1 MAKVLL
7 LVDRLDHTNGVSVTC
22 RELARNWDITKN
34 DCSLYVFGSSTRKLQ
49 ISQYGSTTVKTAKSN
64 LRIPFVGYKGFS
76 LPLPIREINRL
87 MDTYK
92 FDLIHGA
99 IPGPLSF
106 IGLHYARK
114 YHIPFV
120 TTHHTRVNYYTQYYT
135 RGLFH
140 PIANSMMRK
149 LITYL
154 YVHSDITLGHSHSA
168 LEEAQNLGASDVKY
182 VPMGISVPYNN
193 LEKLITE
200 KQIAKKEFQNKHEIE
215 DKTPIITY
223 IGRLAKEK
231 ELPMLLETVKEKN
244 LRINIAGDGP
254 LKGRVTENPNVN
266 YLGVLHGDE
275 LKNLYL
281 ATDLFISCSASETF
295 GRTFVESL
303 AHGTPILVSDKG
315 QHNSVLPADEVAIHR
330 FNWDLGQNGVRN
342 LDRKLTAILGN
353 GIFDDK
359 NATSAFHV
367 AQQFSWENVIGKHQD
382 AYLRVMEKN
391 LNGSLTS

>member
-22 RELARNWDITKN
+22 REMAKYWDITKN

-49 ISQYGSTTVKTAKSN
+49 ISRYGSTTVKTAKSN

-76 LPLPIREINRL
+76 LPFPIREMTRL
-87 MDTYK
+87 MDTHK

-140 PIANSMMRK
+140 PIANTVMRK

-154 YVHSDITLGHSHSA
+154 YVHSDITLGHSYSA

-182 VPMGISVPYNN
+182 IPMGISVPYNDFD
-193 LEKLITE
+193 KLVKE
-200 KQIAKKEFQNKHEIE
+200 KQSASEDFRKTHEIE

-231 ELPMLLETVKEKN
+231 ELPMLLEAVKERN

-254 LKGRVTENPNVN
+254 LKNSVTSNPNVN
-266 YLGVLHGDE
+266 YLGVLHGDD
-275 LKNLYL
+275 LKKLYL
-281 ATDLFISCSASETF
+281 ATDLFVSCSASETF

-303 AHGTPILVSDKG
+303 AHGTPILVPDKG
-315 QHNSVLPADEVAIHR
+315 QHNSVLPDDEASIYR
-330 FNWDLGQNGVRN
+330 FDFEVGHEGVRN
-342 LDRKLTAILGN
+342 FERKLTAILGN
-353 GIFDDK
+353 GVFEEK
-359 NATSAFHV
+359 NTTSAYNV
-367 AQQFSWENVIGKHQD
+367 AQQFSWDNVISQHQD
-382 AYLRVMEKN
+382 AYLRVLEK
-391 LNGSLTS
+391 